1 MKMVMAIVSRDQADL
16 VLEALIS
23 AGYGATFTE
32 SRGGVLR
39 QSQKTIFTAVEHTK
53 LDDVLSIIRDHCRSQ
68 VTLSDT
74 EDHASTTDVGSAVIF
89 VWDLEQFITH

>member
-1 MKMVMAIVSRDQADL
+1 MKMVMAVVSRDQADL

-39 QSQKTIFTAVEHTK
+39 QSQKTIFTAVDHAK
-53 LDDVLSIIRDHCRSQ
+53 LEDVLSIIRDHCRSQ
-68 VTLSDT
+68 VRLADA
-74 EDHASTTDVGSAVIF
+74 EDAASTTDVGSAVIF
-89 VWDLEQFITH
+89 VWDLDRFIVH